1 MTENNTPP
9 PSSTGFSFGSE
20 SILPSSL
27 RRRPSSPS
35 AGGSGNANGEQSR
48 NQSSD
53 IKKAT
58 DEALKHRQT
67 LAKQLEVIFSSYF
80 ICD

>member
-35 AGGSGNANGEQSR
+35 ASGSANANGEQSR
-48 NQSSD
+48 NQASDGKKSSD
-53 IKKAT
+53 
-58 DEALKHRQT
+58 DALKHRQN
-67 LAKQLEVIFSSYF
+67 LAKQLEVIFVVSY
-80 ICD
+80 